1 MTGRRGVAA
10 ITVAGLFLP
19 AIAIFVS
26 GSARAA
32 SADGPIVIFLVDT
45 LRRDRVSVYGA
56 PRSTTPAAES
66 LAREGIVFENA
77 YSLSS
82 WTRASVATLFTSRL
96 PAAAGALD
104 RKGRLGP
111 SVVTLPQL
119 LRDRGWKTAAFVGND
134 NVSHSTG
141 FSRGFDVFESVRSGP
156 SPSLVAHPRAA
167 EVVDR
172 AVRFVSSQASPRFL
186 LYVHVMEPHLPL
198 DLDQAH
204 RSLFARE
211 PGGGEGSDLFL
222 DYDRAIRQAD
232 DQFARIA
239 AALRARGFW
248 DGATVV
254 YTADH
259 GEEFHEHGGRG
270 HGDTLYEEQIRIP
283 LVVKPPAS
291 RAAPGRRQDLVSLAD
306 VLPTLAGLYGLPG
319 EASWI
324 GSGLLAPLPERSLYF
339 TEDLDK
345 NRLYALRK
353 GTKKVVVRLYPK
365 LDEEI
370 FDLSSDPGEAH
381 GRPVACGAPVPGDAQ
396 PLLAELTTLLSLDVS
411 FFPRIEFEKV
421 TSGSLR
427 LILVMALSDIPR
439 PFLTPEARC
448 RYETSVRGTAF
459 TLAAEILAGET
470 FQLSIAAD
478 GGEIP
483 PHRLTVF
490 DARGIVVSGAQRE
503 KLLRSVRF
511 EYPGT
516 RSSESEDEV
525 RALRNLGYLGG
536 NSGHAGKDR

>member
-10 ITVAGLFLP
+10 IAVAGLFLP
-19 AIAIFVS
+19 AIGIFVS

-32 SADGPIVIFLVDT
+32 SPDGPIVIFLVDT
-45 LRRDRVSVYGA
+45 LRRDRVSVYGS
-56 PRSTTPAAES
+56 PRATTPAAEK

-119 LRDRGWKTAAFVGND
+119 LHDRGWKTAAFVANV

-141 FSRGFDVFESVRSGP
+141 FSRGFDVFESVRGP
-156 SPSLVAHPRAA
+156 SPALQPDPRAA
-167 EVVDR
+167 QVVER
-172 AVRFVSSQASPRFL
+172 AVRFLSSQASPRFL
-186 LYVHVMEPHLPL
+186 LYVHVMEPHLPFNL
-198 DLDQAH
+198 DPEH

-211 PGGGEGSDLFL
+211 GGKESDPFL

-239 AALRARGFW
+239 AALRAKGFW

-254 YTADH
+254 YTSDH
-259 GEEFHEHGGRG
+259 GEEFLEHGGRG
-270 HGDTLYEEQIRIP
+270 HDDTLYEEQIQIP
-283 LVVKPPAS
+283 LVVKPPAG
-291 RAAPGRRQDLVSLAD
+291 RIAPGRRQDLVSLAD
-306 VLPTLAGLYGLPG
+306 VLPTLAGIYGLPR
-319 EASWI
+319 EASLI

-339 TEDLDK
+339 TEDFDD

-353 GTKKVVVRLYPK
+353 GTKKVIVRLYPK
-365 LDEEI
+365 LDEEV
-370 FDLSSDPGEAH
+370 FDLSSDPGEAR

-396 PLLAELTTLLSLDVS
+396 ALFAELTTLRSLDVS

-427 LILVMALSDIPR
+427 LILVMALVAPPR

-448 RYETSVRGTAF
+448 RYETSVHGPALS
-459 TLAAEILAGET
+459 LAMEVPAGEV
-470 FQLSIAAD
+470 FRVSIAGD
-478 GGEIP
+478 VGEIP
-483 PHRLTVF
+483 SHRLTVF
-490 DARGIVVSGAQRE
+490 DARGNVASGAQRE
-503 KLLRSVRF
+503 KLLRTVRF

-516 RSSESEDEV
+516 RSSESADEV

-536 NSGHAGKDR
+536 NAGGAGKDR

>member
-1 MTGRRGVAA
+1 MTVRRRVTA
-10 ITVAGLFLP
+10 ITVVGLFLP

-56 PRSTTPAAES
+56 PRSTTPAAEG

-104 RKGRLGP
+104 LKGRLGP

-119 LRDRGWKTAAFVGND
+119 LRDRGWKTAAFVANV

-141 FSRGFDVFESVRSGP
+141 FSRGFDVFESVRGP
-156 SPSLVAHPRAA
+156 SAAQADPRAA

-172 AVRFVSSQASPRFL
+172 AVRFLSSQVSPRFL

-198 DLDQAH
+198 DLDREH

-211 PGGGEGSDLFL
+211 GGNASDPFL

-239 AALRARGFW
+239 AALRAKGFW

-254 YTADH
+254 YTSDH
-259 GEEFHEHGGRG
+259 GEEFLEHGGRG
-270 HGDTLYEEQIRIP
+270 HDDTLYEEQIQIP
-283 LVVKPPAS
+283 LVVKPPAG
-291 RAAPGRRQDLVSLAD
+291 RIAPGRRQDLVSLAD

-339 TEDLDK
+339 TEDFAD

-353 GTKKVVVRLYPK
+353 GTKKVIVRLYPK
-365 LDEEI
+365 LDEEV
-370 FDLSSDPGEAH
+370 FDLSSDPGEAR
-381 GRPVACGAPVPGDAQ
+381 GRPVACGAPVPGEAQ
-396 PLLAELTTLLSLDVS
+396 ALFAELTTLRSLDVS

-421 TSGSLR
+421 TPGSFR
-427 LILVMALSDIPR
+427 LILVTALVPPPR

-448 RYETSVRGTAF
+448 RYETSVHG
-459 TLAAEILAGET
+459 LALSLATEVPAGEG
-470 FQLSIAAD
+470 FRVAIAGD
-478 GGEIP
+478 VGEVP
-483 PHRLTVF
+483 SYRLTVF
-490 DARGIVVSGAQRE
+490 DARGNVVSGAQRE
-503 KLLRSVRF
+503 KLLRTVRF
-511 EYPGT
+511 ENPGT

-536 NSGHAGKDR
+536 KAGGAGRDR

>member
-1 MTGRRGVAA
+1 MTVRRLVAA
-10 ITVAGLFLP
+10 LTVAGLFFP
-19 AIAIFVS
+19 AIGIFVS

-56 PRSTTPAAES
+56 PRSTTPAAEG

-104 RKGRLGP
+104 LKGRLGP

-119 LRDRGWKTAAFVGND
+119 LRDRGWKTAAFVANV
-134 NVSHSTG
+134 NVSRSTG
-141 FSRGFDVFESVRSGP
+141 FSRGFDVFESVRGR
-156 SPSLVAHPRAA
+156 SPALAADPRAA

-172 AVRFVSSQASPRFL
+172 AVRFLSSQVSPRFL
-186 LYVHVMEPHLPL
+186 LYVHVMEPHLPF
-198 DLDQAH
+198 DLDREH

-211 PGGGEGSDLFL
+211 GGKESDPFL
-222 DYDRAIRQAD
+222 DYDRTIRQAD

-239 AALRARGFW
+239 AALRVEGFW
-248 DGATVV
+248 NDATVV
-254 YTADH
+254 YTSDH
-259 GEEFHEHGGRG
+259 GEEFLEHGGRG
-270 HGDTLYEEQIRIP
+270 HDDTLYEEQIQIP
-283 LVVKPPAS
+283 LVVKPPAG
-291 RAAPGRRQDLVSLAD
+291 RIAPGRRPDLVSLAD
-306 VLPTLAGLYGLPG
+306 VLPTLAGLYGLPR

-339 TEDLDK
+339 TEDFAD

-365 LDEEI
+365 LDEEV
-370 FDLSSDPGEAH
+370 FDLSSDPGEAR
-381 GRPVACGAPVPGDAQ
+381 GRPVACGAPVPPDAQ
-396 PLLAELTTLLSLDVS
+396 ALFAELTTLRSLDVS

-427 LILVMALSDIPR
+427 VILFMALATPPR
-439 PFLTPEARC
+439 PFLTPDASC
-448 RYETSVRGTAF
+448 RYETYVRGRALS
-459 TLAAEILAGET
+459 LATEVPAGED
-470 FQLSIAAD
+470 FRVSIAGD
-478 GGEIP
+478 TGEIP
-483 PHRLTVF
+483 PHRLTVL
-490 DARGIVVSGAQRE
+490 DARGNVVSGAQRE
-503 KLLRSVRF
+503 KLLRTVRF

-516 RSSESEDEV
+516 RSSESEDEI

-536 NSGHAGKDR
+536 KAGGSGGDR

>member
-119 LRDRGWKTAAFVGND
+119 LRDHGWKTAAFVANT

-141 FSRGFDVFESVRSGP
+141 FSRGFDVFESVRGP
-156 SPSLVAHPRAA
+156 SPALEADPRAA

-172 AVRFVSSQASPRFL
+172 AVRFLSSQVSPRFL

-198 DLDQAH
+198 DLDPEH

-211 PGGGEGSDLFL
+211 GGNESDPFL

-239 AALRARGFW
+239 AALRAKGFW

-259 GEEFHEHGGRG
+259 GEEFHEHGRRG

-283 LVVKPPAS
+283 LVVKPPAG
-291 RAAPGRRQDLVSLAD
+291 RIAPGRRQDLVSLAD

-339 TEDLDK
+339 TEDFED

-353 GTKKVVVRLYPK
+353 GTKKVVARLYPK
-365 LDEEI
+365 LDEEV

-396 PLLAELTTLLSLDVS
+396 ALFAELTTLRSLDVS

-427 LILVMALSDIPR
+427 LILFMALVTPPR
-439 PFLTPEARC
+439 PFLTPDASC
-448 RYETSVRGTAF
+448 RYQTYVRGRVLSLVTEVPADEVF
-459 TLAAEILAGET
+459 RV
-470 FQLSIAAD
+470 SIAGD
-478 GGEIP
+478 VGEIP
-483 PHRLTVF
+483 LHRLTVF
-490 DARGIVVSGAQRE
+490 DARGNEISGAQRE
-503 KLLRSVRF
+503 KLLRTVRF

-536 NSGHAGKDR
+536 KAGGAGKDR